1 MAKTALSFHTP
12 ITAQYT
18 LSDFERIIHNGF
30 EYTVPPEVV
39 ALVSKLAD
47 QVGAPTYVKTPV
59 FPKNKSSASSAIG
72 SLTCGTSSHHAPHSA
87 GSSSSSSL
95 FSTIMNSSDRDRD
108 RDRDRGDRNDRRGGA
123 TNSRRADSQQIT
135 DEDWEAI
142 RAFQATEMARSQGIE
157 TNISAIRSSL
167 NRITADNYAEMRD
180 AILQEIDNLTS
191 NNADEE
197 SMLKIGNSIFNT
209 ASSNQFYSHMY
220 ATLFKELLARH
231 EFFKTI
237 FETSM
242 SDYIKLFHKIE
253 YVDPKKD
260 YDKFCEMNKANDKR
274 KAMSLFIVNL
284 MKEGV
289 VPVTQVVELVLDL
302 QRMLND
308 YLKVAGKTNELD
320 EISETVYI
328 IIKNGHTIL
337 SSTEEWINIL
347 NNVTFIS
354 LLKVKSYPSI
364 TNKTIFKHNDILEL
378 FQR

>member
-1 MAKTALSFHTP
+1 MAKTAPLHHP
-12 ITAQYT
+12 LITAQYT
-18 LSDFERIIHNGF
+18 LSDFERVIHNGF
-30 EYTVPPEVV
+30 EYAVSPDVV

-59 FPKNKSSASSAIG
+59 FPKNKSSSASSAIG
-72 SLTCGTSSHHAPHSA
+72 SLTCGP
-87 GSSSSSSL
+87 SSSASSL
-95 FSTIMNSSDRDRD
+95 FSTIMNSSDRERD
-108 RDRDRGDRNDRRGGA
+108 RDSRDRDSRDSRRGA
-123 TNSRRADSQQIT
+123 ANSRRTDSQQIT

-142 RAFQATEMARSQGIE
+142 RAFQATEMARSHGIE
-157 TNISAIRSSL
+157 TNINAIRSSL

-180 AILQEIDNLTS
+180 AILQEIDNLNS

-197 SMLKIGNSIFNT
+197 SMMKIGNSIFNT

-220 ATLFKELLARH
+220 ATLFKDLLARH

-242 SDYIKLFHKIE
+242 NDYIKLFHTIE

-289 VPVTQVVELVLDL
+289 VPVTQVVDLVLDL

-308 YLKVAGKTNELD
+308 YLKASGKTNELD

-328 IIKNGHTIL
+328 IIKNGHAVL

-354 LLKVKSYPSI
+354 LLKIKSYPSI

-378 FQR
+378 FQK

>member
-1 MAKTALSFHTP
+1 MAKTAIPFHTP
-12 ITAQYT
+12 IKAQYT

-39 ALVSKLAD
+39 ALVSKIAD

-72 SLTCGTSSHHAPHSA
+72 SLTTHSA
-87 GSSSSSSL
+87 CSASSTSMTSPPSSL
-95 FSTIMNSSDRDRD
+95 FSTIMNSSDRDRN
-108 RDRDRGDRNDRRGGA
+108 DRNDRRCGA
-123 TNSRRADSQQIT
+123 ANSRRADSQQIT

-180 AILQEIDNLTS
+180 AILQEIDKLTS

-220 ATLFKELLARH
+220 AALFKDLLAHH

-242 SDYIKLFHKIE
+242 SDYIKLFRKIE

-302 QRMLND
+302 QRMLNE
-308 YLKVAGKTNELD
+308 YLKIAGKTNELD

-378 FQR
+378 FQ